1 MPWYLPLYR
10 PLFRSST
17 FLSYFLKKPRNIL
30 KKQGVKG
37 YMRSRFCGMIF
48 ESGRKRT
55 GLPIQPSAFLFYC
68 LPNNIFT
75 PPMSFRGF
83 YQSTKI
89 GSPFLFLLVILH
101 ADKNSRRGPAYASQS
116 QKCFRRRLLE
126 DGTVSHHH
134 PQRQPEDA

>member
-10 PLFRSST
+10 RLFRSST

-89 GSPFLFLLVILH
+89 GSSFLFYWSYSTQTKTPVGCLRMLHGPKGAFAGGDFYFLYLLVFGYKL
-101 ADKNSRRGPAYASQS
+101 
-116 QKCFRRRLLE
+116 
-126 DGTVSHHH
+126 
-134 PQRQPEDA
+134 